1 MRVQTGYTVN
11 KIQARL
17 ELEGRSP
24 SNQPS
29 LPRGKRL
36 KRWGVVV
43 ALTLGQWINFPILW
57 GESINDVPGLKC
69 RRYFAQQMYNYVP
82 VCIIRGSRSFTLN

>member
-29 LPRGKRL
+29 LPLSPSAEGRNTFAIRAKCIGKRL
-36 KRWGVVV
+36 KRWGVVGAISYGKTKSV
-43 ALTLGQWINFPILW
+43 SYL
-57 GESINDVPGLKC
+57 SILKC
-69 RRYFAQQMYNYVP
+69 KP
-82 VCIIRGSRSFTLN
+82 VSPVTQ